1 MEGRE
6 QDPAYQRQRDA
17 AYEYFGLELSA
28 AVGGRVVTIDDLV
41 IAIHEKFR
49 ELEDRITRG
58 I

>member
-1 MEGRE
+1 MEDRE
-6 QDPAYQRQRDA
+6 QDPAYLRQRDA
-17 AYEYFGLELSA
+17 AYEYFGLELSR
-28 AVGGRVVTIDDLV
+28 AVGQVLTIDDLV